1 MNSKKKSSKII
12 FGMGIFFCLSFG
24 GSALLTQ
31 PDTKSGL
38 IFFLGVYNIWQ
49 EGFAKDSSNWKV
61 KPIYFV
67 LATFLILIGLWAYR
81 FRYKFFNN
89 ELKVEKKEIKF
100 IDQLTTMNQKF
111 PISLGNKDSI
121 ISIKAVDDFTIEY
134 RYKIHVNS
142 GDLDEKTKNNF
153 IEESKNELMKKIAL
167 RDLRE
172 IHKLRDNKIIFEHIY
187 LDSNLNEITTIVID
201 DI

>member
-1 MNSKKKSSKII
+1 MNSKNKSSKII
-12 FGMGIFFCLSFG
+12 FGMGVFFCLSFG

-67 LATFLILIGLWAYR
+67 FATCLILIALWAYR
-81 FRYKFFNN
+81 FRDKFFNH
-89 ELKVEKKEIKF
+89 ELNVEKKEIKL

-142 GDLDEKTKNNF
+142 EDLDEKTKNNF

>member
-49 EGFAKDSSNWKV
+49 EGFVKDSSNWKV

-67 LATFLILIGLWAYR
+67 LATFLILLGLWVYR
-81 FRYKFFNN
+81 FRDKIFNN

-100 IDQLTTMNQKF
+100 IDQLTTINQKF

-121 ISIKAVDDFTIEY
+121 ISIKALDDFTIEY
-134 RYKIHVNS
+134 RYKINVNS
-142 GDLDEKTKNNF
+142 KDLDEKTKNNF

-167 RDLRE
+167 RDLSE
-172 IHKLRDNKIIFEHIY
+172 IHKLRDNKIIFKHIY
-187 LDSNLNEITTIVID
+187 LDSNLNEISNIVID